1 MLAKVC
7 NIHSPCRKPSTY
19 FGRSI
24 QHLDTSILE
33 EATTLSNSHSQA
45 DCTKQCKYHQNY
57 GHSTEGSML
66 QSIHQG
72 QIILLQS
79 LQLVAPPD
87 SIPMTEQFNE
97 WVAWPGTQPPLHRE
111 DENPA
116 AQVPHQRKDES

>member
-57 GHSTEGSML
+57 GHSTEGC
-66 QSIHQG
+66 
-72 QIILLQS
+72 IIMKDKIEK
-79 LQLVAPPD
+79 LVQKGCLND
-87 SIPMTEQFNE
+87 F
-97 WVAWPGTQPPLHRE
+97 V
-111 DENPA
+111 
-116 AQVPHQRKDES
+116 